1 MSWRRSSAGMRE
13 SMNEKSS
20 STAPWSGFLAQRAS
34 LTTCMIVV
42 LVTVSFSIGG
52 LLGGI
57 VGGGLVLWAGG
68 VSLSAAPTPVEAL
81 APPVCEPVAAE
92 TPLASPTPTPT
103 PTPPPPPTP
112 TPTALLPTPTATP
125 SLADSVAR
133 VLPAVVTIVNQ
144 RPATSVGRNDLNT
157 RVRGSGTI
165 IDARGYIAT
174 NYHVVQ
180 GTGQLTVILAS
191 GQELPARRVA
201 LDAQREM
208 ALVRVERAGLPV
220 AVWGDSNAVRLGE
233 WVVAIGSALGDF
245 PNSVTVGVIS
255 GINRS
260 VELDGGIRISGL
272 IQTDAAINKGN
283 SGGPL
288 VNQHGEVIGINTFLI
303 RENRRVGVA
312 EGISFAIPSAL
323 AREILEQWIA
333 ADVQR
338 AAAESPSR

>member
-1 MSWRRSSAGMRE
+1 M
-13 SMNEKSS
+13 
-20 STAPWSGFLAQRAS
+20 
-34 LTTCMIVV
+34 
-42 LVTVSFSIGG
+42 
-52 LLGGI
+52 
-57 VGGGLVLWAGG
+57 
-68 VSLSAAPTPVEAL
+68 
-81 APPVCEPVAAE
+81 
-92 TPLASPTPTPT
+92 
-103 PTPPPPPTP
+103 
-112 TPTALLPTPTATP
+112 
-125 SLADSVAR
+125 
-133 VLPAVVTIVNQ
+133 
-144 RPATSVGRNDLNT
+144 GRNDLNT
-157 RVRGSGTI
+157 RIRGSGTI
-165 IDARGYIAT
+165 IDTRGYIAT

-180 GTGQLTVILAS
+180 GAGQLTVILAT
-191 GQELPARRVA
+191 GQELPARLVA

-208 ALVRVERAGLPV
+208 ALVRVEHENLPV

-260 VELDGGIRISGL
+260 VDLDGNVRISGL

-333 ADVQR
+333 ADTHR
-338 AAAESPSR
+338 AASESPLP

>member
-1 MSWRRSSAGMRE
+1 
-13 SMNEKSS
+13 
-20 STAPWSGFLAQRAS
+20 
-34 LTTCMIVV
+34 MIVV
-42 LVTVSFSIGG
+42 LVTASFSIGG
-52 LLGGI
+52 LMGGI
-57 VGGGLVLWAGG
+57 VGGGLVLWASGL
-68 VSLSAAPTPVEAL
+68 LSSTSPILLEMADPPLCEAVASGTPLPSSIPTPMQTSTPIPTLTPAL
-81 APPVCEPVAAE
+81 
-92 TPLASPTPTPT
+92 
-103 PTPPPPPTP
+103 
-112 TPTALLPTPTATP
+112 PTATATL
-125 SLADSVAR
+125 SLVDSVAR

-144 RPATSVGRNDLNT
+144 RPATSGSGNDLNT
-157 RVRGSGTI
+157 RIRGSGTI

-180 GTGQLTVILAS
+180 GAGRLTVILAT
-191 GQELPARRVA
+191 GQELPARLVA

-208 ALVRVERAGLPV
+208 ALVRVERDSLPV
-220 AVWGDSNAVRLGE
+220 AIWGDSNALRLGE

-260 VELDGGIRISGL
+260 VDLDGNIRISGL

-288 VNQHGEVIGINTFLI
+288 VNQNGEVIGINTFLI
-303 RENRRVGVA
+303 RENQRVGVA

-333 ADVQR
+333 ADVRQ
-338 AAAESPSR
+338 AVSEAPVE

>member
-1 MSWRRSSAGMRE
+1 M
-13 SMNEKSS
+13 
-20 STAPWSGFLAQRAS
+20 
-34 LTTCMIVV
+34 V

-57 VGGGLVLWAGG
+57 VGGGLVLWASGFP
-68 VSLSAAPTPVEAL
+68 LSTSPTPLEMADPL
-81 APPVCEPVAAE
+81 LCEPVASE
-92 TPLASPTPTPT
+92 TPLLSSTPTPT
-103 PTPPPPPTP
+103 QIPTLTP
-112 TPTALLPTPTATP
+112 TSAPPTATATL

-144 RPATSVGRNDLNT
+144 RSTAGTGGNDLNT
-157 RVRGSGTI
+157 RIRGSGTI

-180 GTGQLTVILAS
+180 GAGQLTVILS
-191 GQELPARRVA
+191 TGQELSARLVA

-208 ALVRVERAGLPV
+208 ALVRVERENLPV

-260 VELDGGIRISGL
+260 VDLDGTIRISGL

-288 VNQHGEVIGINTFLI
+288 VNQRGEVIGINTFLI

-338 AAAESPSR
+338 SDSRAPAP